1 MRVNKGIKL
10 GMFFIIGI
18 LLLSSFV
25 MAYYRSQ
32 ANYVQYGPYDRTG
45 FMGSATGIMHDKMCK
60 AGQDF
65 ILQINPLGCEPAMV
79 RSDLLEE
86 QNVPVFCPISAT
98 QMNPLIDVQKINAIS
113 ITGRY
118 PKEVATVG
126 FHPAQVALNPYQNQL
141 SQPVLLDNIGYAVI
155 VLRRQ
160 KNESAMPDYVEGNLT
175 ARIRYDIQNAFGVGQ
190 STFYLPVLD
199 DESWREK
206 YKQYS
211 FWDGR
216 GYLKAEGVYNDQATI

>member
-1 MRVNKGIKL
+1 MKINKSLKL
-10 GMFFIIGI
+10 GIFFLIGI
-18 LLLSSFV
+18 LLLTSFV

-32 ANYVQYGPYDRTG
+32 TNYVQYGPYDRTNFLG
-45 FMGSATGIMHDKMCK
+45 TEGMFSDRMCQ

-65 ILQINPLGCEPAMV
+65 ILQVNPLGCEPAMV

-98 QMNPLIDVQKINAIS
+98 QMNPLIDVQAINTIT

-126 FHPAQVALNPYQNQL
+126 FHPAEAALNPYQNEL
-141 SQPVLLDNIGYAVI
+141 SQPVILDNIGYAVI
-155 VLRRQ
+155 VLRKQ
-160 KNESAMPDYVEGNLT
+160 ENESAMPDYVEGNLT

-190 STFYLPVLD
+190 AQFYLPVLD
-199 DESWREK
+199 ENDWGEK

-216 GYLKAEGVYNDQATI
+216 GYLREIGRASCRERV